1 MRQRQHLYRWVGL
14 SPRFL
19 RVEGLA
25 TMRDCLARLCF
36 LIVLGSA
43 VAGGAGCGDNK
54 PGAAGAAG
62 SGGGN
67 GGSSGV
73 GGVGGDAGG
82 AVAGAGGDGN
92 ATGTGGDVA
101 QTPEEIHDGL
111 INARTTGGVAVTRT
125 PPTVS
130 YPTCQ

>member
-1 MRQRQHLYRWVGL
+1 MHNY
-14 SPRFL
+14 
-19 RVEGLA
+19 
-25 TMRDCLARLCF
+25 LARLCF
-36 LIVLGSA
+36 MVVLGSA
-43 VAGGAGCGDNK
+43 VAGAAGCDDNK
-54 PGAAGAAG
+54 PGASGAAGSGGSTGGSSGSGGVGAGAAGAAG
-62 SGGGN
+62 G
-67 GGSSGV
+67 
-73 GGVGGDAGG
+73 AGAG
-82 AVAGAGGDGN
+82 APGAGGDGN